1 MNANAN
7 ANEKGVRRKGKMAPE
22 KEL

>member
-7 ANEKGVRRKGKMAPE
+7 ANEKGVRRKGRMAPE

>member
-7 ANEKGVRRKGKMAPE
+7 ANEKGVRRKGRMAPE
-22 KEL
+22 KEV